1 MYLGF
6 RLDHQQK
13 NIKTMSDSYPQG
25 AQSFKRKKLKFEKS
39 AM

>member
-13 NIKTMSDSYPQG
+13 NIKTMSDKYPQG
-25 AQSFKRKKLKFEKS
+25 AQSFKRKKRKFERL
-39 AM
+39 AI